1 MKYYLLF
8 ISILIILAQECI
20 AFETSMLMVKE
31 INISM
36 NLSPDYNV
44 SYVSVPSNQE
54 GSFGQMILINNTI
67 DKKQRAALMILSF
80 NDRSVLETNT
90 SEISNFLENTI
101 FGAFR
106 LGGAKEKESYSL
118 ANPSQKNVT
127 IHALLMPQKG
137 NPSELEYMGLWSFD
151 KLNNFFLISGDKNLT
166 RQIVESLEVKD
177 YSIEN

>member
-1 MKYYLLF
+1 MKYSLF
-8 ISILIILAQECI
+8 FILMLVTLTQGCI
-20 AFETSMLMVKE
+20 AFETNMLMVKD

-44 SYVSVPSNQE
+44 SYVSVPSKQE
-54 GSFGQMILINNTI
+54 GSFGQMISINNTN

-80 NDRSVLETNT
+80 NDRSILETNT
-90 SEISNFLENTI
+90 SEMSNFLENTM

-127 IHALLMPQKG
+127 IHALLMPQVG
-137 NPSELEYMGLWSFD
+137 RPSELEYMGLWSLD
-151 KLNNFFLISGDKNLT
+151 RLNYFFLISEDKNLT
-166 RQIVESLEVKD
+166 RQIVESLEVKNP
-177 YSIEN
+177 SMEN